1 VTRKVEHRYTSID
14 VVWLEMI
21 PIVTH
26 TSSRWVLF
34 CLVVLL
40 AGACTEAPESPLRE
54 FCSEVV
60 PMLGDESIG
69 DSIDKLLVQTRAVE
83 EAAQSLEEEP
93 RSQVLATTAPLV
105 EQLLLAQEGQAENG
119 WSSVAVVSEV
129 EELCDVSG
137 LVSWIVQP

>member
-1 VTRKVEHRYTSID
+1 
-14 VVWLEMI
+14 MI

-26 TSSRWVLF
+26 NSSRWVLF